1 MPSPTS
7 LPTSGPQRLC
17 VRFRSLQPAASGLA
31 SSGCER
37 ALFTCHLGRSGM
49 RNAECNAL
57 TGKARS
63 QHTLPLSPPHTL
75 TKPLLCVRLDHGRAL
90 RDCLA
95 ARDGRALHP
104 RPPPPPQRTPE
115 TSDCVGSVP
124 PPQQQNRTPPA
135 LGIANR
141 KALLANSPRHLPSSE
156 PPADPPGPPQLEVGG
171 LDRANGSAARRQSA
185 AGRRQHAARSTHS
198 AANRHAAKGPRRS
211 PCAGGQSPRITK
223 ALGKQAPNVLT
234 YHLNRPPSGGL
245 HTLRR

>member
-104 RPPPPPQRTPE
+104 RPPPPRRGPQRPATALAVSPPHSSKTE
-115 TSDCVGSVP
+115 HLLLSGSPIARPSSPTVQGTCRRRSL
-124 PPQQQNRTPPA
+124 QQTPPA
-135 LGIANR
+135 
-141 KALLANSPRHLPSSE
+141 PPSSRW
-156 PPADPPGPPQLEVGG
+156 VVWI
-171 LDRANGSAARRQSA
+171 ART
-185 AGRRQHAARSTHS
+185 GRRPDGSRQQAEGSTQHAARTPQQTGTQQKD
-198 AANRHAAKGPRRS
+198 HAVRRARVGS
-211 PCAGGQSPRITK
+211 HH
-223 ALGKQAPNVLT
+223 ALQ
-234 YHLNRPPSGGL
+234 
-245 HTLRR
+245 RR